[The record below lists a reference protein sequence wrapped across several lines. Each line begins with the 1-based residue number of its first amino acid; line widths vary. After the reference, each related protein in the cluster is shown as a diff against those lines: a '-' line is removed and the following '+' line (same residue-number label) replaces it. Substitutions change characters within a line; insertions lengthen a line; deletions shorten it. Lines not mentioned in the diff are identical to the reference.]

1 MYTAKR
7 GYRPGDEPVAGY
19 HLTKFLGKGQFGEVW
34 QAKAPG
40 GMQVALKLIDLGERE
55 GLKEF
60 SGLLQVKDIRH
71 ANLVEFVA
79 CWVKTES
86 GQVLD
91 ELPTDPVA
99 ALSPRDSSIE
109 IGGTMLFDASG
120 AAPTRPVEL
129 IVAMSLGSKTL
140 YRRLQEVN
148 PGKEQKD
155 WVGMPEDE
163 LLDYMEQAAR
173 GIDYLNQRGIIHG
186 DIKPQN
192 LLIVG
197 DSVKVCDF
205 GLARAVT
212 NLRMTQSGMGTV
224 AYAAPELFEGKPHI
238 QSDQYCLAVS
248 FIELRTGS
256 LPFEEPNPYKVIE
269 LHRNGRLD
277 FQKLT
282 RGERGVM
289 RQATAIR
296 PERRWSTCT
305 EMVRRLREARHQ
317 EQQGGG
323 GGWFS
328 FLRSRPEVAA
338 TQQLPPPEESA
349 VEEPAGAQP
358 DAEVAAK
365 KDSAHGETG
374 KKDSGRKKSGPQ
386 SPAAARAIQTVR
398 RRGDDTDAIAATV
411 ASENLSELPR
421 RARPSALK
429 RVAKAC
435 VGLAVVGALAFGGYK
450 FSVSEAGKRAL
461 ATAVGWFKSSEEPA
475 PLPPPVDEK
484 PTRET
489 VKKKFFTH
497 LAAGGFGEAA
507 DAVSKAK
514 ESLTAADHEKLCAE
528 IRSEW
533 GDPSLNPVLQQLRAD
548 AIRPVEAAHLFETAE
563 ATSGFNKLVEG
574 VPESLWLSVRERWLI
589 TFEAIMAGGS
599 LEKAAEECS
608 SVPPK
613 LLPQTQKDRLR
624 VRILDQWLKRF
635 DDLMGKRDL
644 RGAMA
649 ELEGSAAKAIL
660 DPTELGKKRTLVCLA
675 WNQQFQEML
684 ASKEPG
690 AFAKAMDELKQAR
703 GVFVPEDEYSKRLA
717 GLQESW
723 SRDFDA
729 SVAKDDW
736 EAADR
741 WLSGV
746 PTGLFSPSE
755 LDAKRESIREQ
766 RRKTWI
772 AKFDGAVQKG
782 DWEAAELL
790 ASHVPASLF
799 TPQELKAKLAVIADR
814 RRKTWSAAFEAL
826 VAEAKWSAAK
836 EKLDHPPAG
845 LFEQPD
851 LDKMLAQLHA
861 AWDTAMEAPVG
872 KNDWLAAKKLLDD
885 IPPAFFSPT
894 ELEKR
899 VAKVQTAWNR
909 VFDDHVAKGEWP
921 AAEEMMASVPAGL
934 ILPSEIDQKR
944 AVVRTQRQQKWDAG
958 FNGSVEKGEWDAA
971 KTALDTAPMGLFTE
985 QELQTRQGRLETAW
999 SEQFKGLLKK
1009 KEWDP
1014 AQKSLDY
1021 ALAKLFPGSPGIE
1034 KLGEEIQKGRHME
1047 EMDALDKS
1055 ISELRDAGRFTE
1067 AKQRLDEAVAQK
1079 MVSAEKA
1086 GAWEKDLRG
1095 QWFAWIRGNWDK
1107 SDQADMFKGQVA
1119 GFLKASPEAAD
1130 ADEVKL
1136 LRARLLVRLGQQ
1148 TKSEKDLKDAEDDL
1162 RALDKM
1168 GRLPANQAYL
1178 LDVLQVITK
1187 LKPRE
1192 KLAERTGKA
1201 AAPWDLTPWESQEL
1215 ARIPLPPPPP
1225 PPSMPGSDQLAAIRK
1240 ALGSARELLPLVE
1253 KRFPAAKP
1261 DGWDVTDPSD
1271 VKLVTRQ
1278 VPAGLAKLAAAPAY
1292 PEQPK
1297 DLGRAAAWLQ
1307 AARGKFPG
1315 YAETSVALQAV
1326 LGRRIALRV
1335 FEPQGPSQDDWSLVS
1350 QWEELDKEQSEEPA
1364 GAADELLVKGWRV
1377 ECMLAL
1383 GKEAASVRDHLVT
1396 IRAELL
1402 KAQPAYGHYLWCR
1415 ALRAA
1420 PDPAWSEIVRELTD
1434 LAPALEGQDAILKA
1448 QGRAGAVVGLIV
1460 EAAQKRREQ
1469 ARPWNRLDQVPFNP
1483 FADPAEAEEYAVLLK
1498 AARKFPGAGEN
1509 PELKASLALAA
1520 CHEAKPESALAWSL
1534 ARGLLPLRDAG
1545 MQPDL
1550 LPLLYAGVSGFW
1562 QQPGLAKLPADDPQW
1577 AAAIRAT
1584 TQLLREFSKDEAGK
1598 ISRKQ
1603 KAAALYKAVLQPV
1616 IEDPELQAVASKP
1629 GAGELVSELSGAAAK
1644 FLDNQK
1650 DVEWPFPKSAGSVY
1664 HVIESQATRA
1674 MDLDPKGKED
1684 PARLVDYHVLRG
1696 SARAYKSDFNSAEV
1710 LADADAA
1717 LKFQPKLHAALGVRA
1732 YALFMRAQE
1741 QSKRDQILK
1750 DLADAIVS
1758 GEAAMTNC
1766 PKGHKQFPGYML
1778 NLANAHLWLG
1788 NFETDQKAKQQHF
1801 DLARTLAGDAA
1812 KLEHDYGDEARFLLG
1827 NIYEDL
1833 ASQVGENPKANYLEA
1848 KKRFSQVLERN
1859 PLSAQAFC
1867 SLARCHYKALVQS
1880 RLGPQ
1885 DFGFRD
1891 RDSFLR
1897 KCRDDLEKAIGFA
1910 VKDSDRIEAL
1920 RYLGDIY
1927 AEQDDWGKA
1936 DESLTKARDQAKRL
1950 GASSRAAYVY
1960 AWAMLPITHADR
1972 LLSSRTRKYDD
1983 PEIVQL
1989 LKTAEERADVLKGE
2003 SAGQFVI
2010 PTKQVARIKGL
2021 SFGLKK
2027 EYDRAVQAYDAGLPR
2042 DLKQADASDVGLLLG
2057 RAACH
2062 LALCKFDENGKL
2074 DPATLKHAK
2083 AVLPD
2088 AKRALE
2094 VAMATSERA
2103 SAQFYSA
2110 EAHLRMLLGGE
2121 DQIGHVNEFVK
2132 CIREAV
2138 RLTPQGTSAVA
2149 YRLYG
2154 GRLVTSMA
2162 SLLAGANRDA
2172 ADAILKEARGWL
2184 EEALDLEPDA
2194 SKKKEISQILEVI
2207 DAKLSAPPAPVE

>member
-40 GMQVALKLIDLGERE
+40 GMHVALKLIDLGDRQ

-91 ELPTDPVA
+91 ELPTDPMA

-109 IGGTMLFDASG
+109 IGGTMLFDAG
-120 AAPTRPVEL
+120 AAAPTRPVEL

-148 PGKEQKD
+148 PGREQKD
-155 WVGMPEDE
+155 WVGLPEDE
-163 LLDYMEQAAR
+163 LFDYMEQAAR

-248 FIELRTGS
+248 FIELRTGT
-256 LPFEEPNPYKVIE
+256 LPFEEPNAYKVIE

-282 RGERGVM
+282 RGERSVM

-296 PERRWSTCT
+296 PERRWPTCT

-328 FLRSRPEVAA
+328 FLRSRPEMSA
-338 TQQLPPPEESA
+338 TQQLPVHEEPV
-349 VEEPAGAQP
+349 VEEPAEGQP
-358 DAEVAAK
+358 DAEVAPK

-374 KKDSGRKKSGPQ
+374 KKDSGRKKPGPQ

-398 RRGDDTDAIAATV
+398 RRGDDTDAIAATI
-411 ASENLSELPR
+411 AGENPSELPR
-421 RARPSALK
+421 RARPSAFQ

-435 VGLAVVGALAFGGYK
+435 VGLAVVGALAFGGYTY
-450 FSVSEAGKRAL
+450 VIPHLRWRPGAGDPPHKTPL
-461 ATAVGWFKSSEEPA
+461 QIVTEGFLEAVGKGDFKKAAEEA
-475 PLPPPVDEK
+475 S
-484 PTRET
+484 R
-489 VKKKFFTH
+489 
-497 LAAGGFGEAA
+497 
-507 DAVSKAK
+507 AK
-514 ESLTAADHEKLCAE
+514 GQLVFLDYEQFAKTYK
-528 IRSEW
+528 EW
-533 GDPSLNPVLQQLRAD
+533 GEPSANPVLQQLHAGKIDAPEAALRLNSAD
-548 AIRPVEAAHLFETAE
+548 ADESFVKLVGRVPAGVWQAVLDQWRKDFDARVGGGQFREAAAAVTDAKRALVAE
-563 ATSGFNKLVEG
+563 RYEELCAAVRTKWGEPSTNHVLQQLKEGGIVARDAVVRLKNADAEKSFVEVAG
-574 VPESLWLSVRERWLI
+574 RVPASVWQAVLPQWRQEFDPLL
-589 TFEAIMAGGS
+589 AND
-599 LEKAAEECS
+599 LEKAVEAWKAVNKWQDAPSELISPADIES
-608 SVPPK
+608 
-613 LLPQTQKDRLR
+613 LRGRLQKAWK
-624 VRILDQWLKRF
+624 QKRF
-635 DDLMGKRDL
+635 DVPLANDDFL
-644 RGAMA
+644 
-649 ELEGSAAKAIL
+649 AAKAGL
-660 DPTELGKKRTLVCLA
+660 DGPMAGELFDGPDLETLRTEVRLKWKGRFDTLLKA
-675 WNQQFQEML
+675 PD
-684 ASKEPG
+684 PG
-690 AFAKAMDELKQAR
+690 ALAQAFEELKKAR
-703 GVFVPEDEYSKRLA
+703 GVFVSEEES
-717 GLQESW
+717 LQE
-723 SRDFDA
+723 
-729 SVAKDDW
+729 
-736 EAADR
+736 
-741 WLSGV
+741 
-746 PTGLFSPSE
+746 
-755 LDAKRESIREQ
+755 
-766 RRKTWI
+766 
-772 AKFDGAVQKG
+772 
-782 DWEAAELL
+782 L
-790 ASHVPASLF
+790 ASLRKGWSEGFNA
-799 TPQELKAKLAVIADR
+799 AVTKVDWA
-814 RRKTWSAAFEAL
+814 
-826 VAEAKWSAAK
+826 AAK
-836 EKLDHPPAG
+836 EKLDGVPAG
-845 LFEQPD
+845 LFERPD

-861 AWDTAMEAPVG
+861 AWDMAMEAPVG
-872 KNDWLAAKKLLDD
+872 QNDWLAAKKLLDGL
-885 IPPAFFSPT
+885 PSAFFSST

-921 AAEEMMASVPAGL
+921 AAEEMTASVPPGL
-934 ILPSEIDQKR
+934 FLPSEIDQKR
-944 AVVRTQRQQKWDAG
+944 AVVRKQRQQKWDEG
-958 FNGSVEKGEWDAA
+958 FTGSVEKGEWDAA
-971 KTALDTAPMGLFTE
+971 KTSLDAAPMGLFTE
-985 QELQTRQGRLETAW
+985 QELQSRHDRLEAAW
-999 SEQFKGLLKK
+999 SEQFNGLLKK
-1009 KEWDP
+1009 KDWP
-1014 AQKSLDY
+1014 AAEKSLDH
-1021 ALAKLFPGSPGIE
+1021 ALVKLFPKSPEIE
-1034 KLGEEIQKGRHME
+1034 KLREEIEKGRRGE
-1047 EMDALDKS
+1047 AMDALDKS
-1055 ISELRDAGRFTE
+1055 ISELRDAARFSE

-1079 MVSAEKA
+1079 KISQEKA
-1086 GAWEKDLRG
+1086 GTWEKDLRG

-1107 SDQADMFKGQVA
+1107 SDRADVFKDQVA
-1119 GFLKASPEAAD
+1119 GFLKASPEPAEAA
-1130 ADEVKL
+1130 AAKL

-1148 TKSEKDLKDAEDDL
+1148 TKSEKDLKDAKDDL

-1168 GRLPANQAYL
+1168 GSLPADQAYL
-1178 LDVLQVITK
+1178 LNVLQVIAEI
-1187 LKPRE
+1187 KPRE
-1192 KLAERTGKA
+1192 KLDGRTGKA

-1215 ARIPLPPPPP
+1215 ARIPPSRPPR
-1225 PPSMPGSDQLAAIRK
+1225 DEIAAIRER
-1240 ALGSARELLPLVE
+1240 LSLVE
-1253 KRFPAAKP
+1253 TRFPAAKP
-1261 DGWDVTDPSD
+1261 DGWDVTDPSN
-1271 VKLVTRQ
+1271 VPLVTRE
-1278 VPAGLAKLAAAPAY
+1278 VPAALAKLAAAPAY
-1292 PEQPK
+1292 PEQSK
-1297 DLGRAAAWLQ
+1297 DLQRAAAWLE
-1307 AARGKFPG
+1307 AVREKLPG
-1315 YAETSVALQAV
+1315 YAETSVALRAV
-1326 LGRRIALRV
+1326 LERRIALRV
-1335 FEPQGPSQDDWSLVS
+1335 SEPQGPSQDDWSLVS
-1350 QWEELDKEQSEEPA
+1350 QWEELDKEQSGEPA
-1364 GAADELLVKGWRV
+1364 SATDELLVKGWRV

-1383 GKEAASVRDHLVT
+1383 GKETASVRDHLVT

-1402 KAQPAYGHYLWCR
+1402 KAQPAYGRYLWCR

-1420 PDPAWSEIVRELTD
+1420 PNPAWSEIVRELTG
-1434 LAPALEGQDAILKA
+1434 LVPALEGQDAILKA
-1448 QGRAGAVVGLIV
+1448 QDRAGAVVGLIV

-1498 AARKFPGAGEN
+1498 AARKLPGAGEN
-1509 PELKASLALAA
+1509 PELKASLVLAA

-1534 ARGLLPLRDAG
+1534 ARDLLPLRDAS

-1550 LPLLYAGVSGFW
+1550 LPLLFAGVSGFW

-1584 TQLLREFSKDEAGK
+1584 TQLLGEFSKDEAGK

-1616 IEDPELQAVASKP
+1616 IEAPELQAVASKP
-1629 GAGELVSELSGAAAK
+1629 GTGELVSELSGAAAK

-1650 DVEWPFPKSAGSVY
+1650 DVEWPFPESVPSVY
-1664 HVIESQATRA
+1664 HAIESQATRA

-1684 PARLVDYHVLRG
+1684 TARLVDYYVLRG
-1696 SARAYKSDFNSAEV
+1696 NARAYKSDFNAAEV

-1717 LKFQPKLHAALGVRA
+1717 LKVQPKLHTALGVRA

-1741 QSKRDQILK
+1741 QSKRDRILK

-1758 GEAAMTNC
+1758 GKAAMTNC

-1812 KLEHDYGDEARFLLG
+1812 QLEHDYGDEARLLLG

-1833 ASQVGENPKANYLEA
+1833 ASQVGEDPKVNYLEA
-1848 KKRFSQVLERN
+1848 KKRFSQVLEQN

-1880 RLGPQ
+1880 RLSPQ

-1891 RDSFLR
+1891 RDSLLR
-1897 KCRDDLEKAIGFA
+1897 KCRGDLEKAIGFA

-1927 AEQDDWGKA
+1927 AEQDDWAKA
-1936 DESLTKARDQAKRL
+1936 DESLAKARDQAKRL

-1983 PEIVQL
+1983 PEVVQL

-2010 PTKQVARIKGL
+2010 PAKQVARIKGL
-2021 SFGLKK
+2021 SFWLKK
-2027 EYDRAVQAYDAGLPR
+2027 EYDRAVQAYDTGLPR
-2042 DLKQADASDVGLLLG
+2042 DLIQADSSDVGLLLG

-2083 AVLPD
+2083 AALPD

-2094 VAMATSERA
+2094 VAMAASERA
-2103 SAQFYSA
+2103 SAQYHLA

-2138 RLTPQGTSAVA
+2138 RLTPQGANAVA

-2172 ADAILKEARGWL
+2172 TDAILEEAQGWL
-2184 EEALDLEPDA
+2184 KEALDLQPDA
-2194 SKKKEISQILEVI
+2194 SKKKEISQILQVI